1 MVITVFCVGSATL
14 KCLSLR
20 GVRSKTYH
28 LGDLTVKLPDALKSV
43 MIQHPDGQWQVLPCE
58 FERKYN
64 GSSSYNSQVFIYTCI
79 CDDPREYLSLRATL
93 YIIPPLCMGHRSG
106 VIRCWGRSRDR
117 MFARRKGAPSG
128 LSSNCS
134 VGL

>member
-20 GVRSKTYH
+20 GVRSKTYQ
-28 LGDLTVKLPDALKSV
+28 LGDLTVKLPETALKSV

-64 GSSSYNSQVFIYTCI
+64 GSFSYNPS
-79 CDDPREYLSLRATL
+79 SL
-93 YIIPPLCMGHRSG
+93 YIYMYIYIGPTSG
-106 VIRCWGRSRDR
+106 
-117 MFARRKGAPSG
+117 
-128 LSSNCS
+128 
-134 VGL
+134 